1 MPSRSAHDWFSC
13 APSRPA
19 VTRTT
24 ERIRTSD
31 RSCSIHARNGG
42 PGEVRAE
49 NRAEVLTG
57 ARTAD
62 GAPLAHAD
70 AMPVAQPS
78 NRQPCEPPVGRAD
91 DLGRKIRTVENLAT
105 RRAEHI
111 TNVDAPKAVP
121 PDRRLDPERSDA
133 TRGRLAIDGDTPH
146 VAHG

>member
-49 NRAEVLTG
+49 NRAEVLTS
-57 ARTAD
+57 ARPAD
-62 GAPLAHAD
+62 GAPLTHAD
-70 AMPVAQPS
+70 AMPVAEPS
-78 NRQPCEPPVGRAD
+78 NRQTGESSIRGTD
-91 DLGRKIRTVENLAT
+91 DLGRKIRTVEKLAT
-105 RRAEHI
+105 RRAEHVP
-111 TNVDAPKAVP
+111 NVVP
-121 PDRRLDPERSDA
+121 ANAIAAARRLDPQ
-133 TRGRLAIDGDTPH
+133 
-146 VAHG
+146 